1 MECAG
6 VCDRS
11 KDDSFVRSA
20 ILFRESWP
28 LVFQRMENPTGCAAT
43 GDCQIEVGRLENDL
57 MVSAPHQLST
67 IAGIVG
73 DRLP

>member
-1 MECAG
+1 MASCG
-6 VCDRS
+6 S
-11 KDDSFVRSA
+11 KNGKS
-20 ILFRESWP
+20 E
-28 LVFQRMENPTGCAAT
+28 GCAAT
-43 GDCQIEVGRLENDL
+43 GDWQIEVGRLENDL